1 MEENN
6 KNIKNESQ
14 EEIER
19 KRMYEALKKFFKTDM
34 QIKEAMS
41 KLAPTELDD
50 KENGII
56 YTDKM
61 YKFFKETEKQLL
73 SIIQDF
79 KLGQN
84 ASQAVRDFFDKS
96 QTKFLKTA
104 YNNPNIQDLYRNQ
117 VSNMDEKLIEQVK
130 YSLIGYAPFRQD
142 NLSNLISK
150 SKTVNELLHV
160 IHSYIVNNE
169 NIMES
174 MPIIDSKRNGVSG
187 DKMTLYGEPTELSQ
201 KLFNEIPEDLDCG
214 ITDIISMQDRILMMI
229 RDRGHALT
237 IDIDNT
243 DEKGNILVKYFVPK
257 LCNDEMIKKLPG
269 VGKISPNGAGGM
281 FTCKKEDLS
290 KNLFD
295 FIDKV
300 PTDADIP
307 EIDFSNY
314 NKETKPNK
322 PEENQL
328 IFDEDDAKEIAMRSK
343 NGKIEN
349 TTGKIKKCYKI
360 FKK

>member
-6 KNIKNESQ
+6 ENIKNVSQ
-14 EEIER
+14 EETQR

-41 KLAPTELDD
+41 KLAPSELDN
-50 KENGII
+50 KENGIE

-61 YKFFKETEKQLL
+61 YKFFQVTEKQLF

-79 KLGQN
+79 RLGQN
-84 ASQAVRDFFDKS
+84 VSQAVREFFDKN
-96 QTKFLKTA
+96 QEKFLKTA

-117 VSNMDEKLIEQVK
+117 VSNMNEKLIEEVK
-130 YSLIGYAPFRQD
+130 YSLIGYVPSRQE
-142 NLSNLISK
+142 NLSELISK

-174 MPIIDSKRNGVSG
+174 MPIIDSKSNGVSG

-257 LCNDEMIKKLPG
+257 LCNEEMIKKLPG
-269 VGKISPNGAGGM
+269 VGKISPNGASGM
-281 FTCKKEDLS
+281 FACKKEELS
-290 KNLFD
+290 KDLFG

-307 EIDFSNY
+307 EIDFSKFNY
-314 NKETKPNK
+314 DAQPNQQKED
-322 PEENQL
+322 QF
-328 IFDEDDAKEIAMRSK
+328 IFNEGDAKEVAMRSK
-343 NGKIEN
+343 NWKTWKITRN
-349 TTGKIKKCYKI
+349 D
-360 FKK
+360 